1 MTFLGSCTG
10 QLYHKMCMKHNET
23 IPYMDDRGS
32 AALCDILSKRTPQ
45 PTDPPGHLVAGE
57 SAFGQCQ
64 YHISTITLWRRRCS
78 EINGH

>member
-45 PTDPPGHLVAGE
+45 PTDPAGHLVAGR
-57 SAFGQCQ
+57 
-64 YHISTITLWRRRCS
+64 ISFWTMGVSYFNNNIVASTMR
-78 EINGH
+78 